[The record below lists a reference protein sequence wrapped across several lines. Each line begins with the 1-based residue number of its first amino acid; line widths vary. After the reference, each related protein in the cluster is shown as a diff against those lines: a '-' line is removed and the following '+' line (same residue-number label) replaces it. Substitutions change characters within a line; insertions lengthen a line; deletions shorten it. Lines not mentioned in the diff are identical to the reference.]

1 MGPNGWR
8 SVTVNSDYAQSTL
21 SDVVYVELPEV
32 GDKVSKGEQLGVVE
46 SVKAA
51 GDITRRPVARLWQST
66 KALRMPLELVNQ
78 DPFGAGWLVR
88 IKLDDPAELDDLMD
102 AATYKSLVESNGFL
116 AQRFINQRARVGGL
130 SGTSTVTGITPAL
143 LA

>member
-1 MGPNGWR
+1 MEFVSDVRYAATHEWARTDGDQ
-8 SVTVNSDYAQSTL
+8 VTVGISDYAQSTL

-51 GDITRRPVARLWQST
+51 GDIYAPASGTVVAVNEGLEE
-66 KALRMPLELVNQ
+66 APELVNQ

-88 IKLDDPAELDDLMD
+88 IRLDDPAELDDLMD
-102 AATYKSLVESNGFL
+102 AAAYKSLVESEQ
-116 AQRFINQRARVGGL
+116 A
-130 SGTSTVTGITPAL
+130 S
-143 LA
+143 

>member
-1 MGPNGWR
+1 
-8 SVTVNSDYAQSTL
+8 L

-51 GDITRRPVARLWQST
+51 GDIYAPASGTVVAVNEGLEE
-66 KALRMPLELVNQ
+66 APELVNQ

-88 IKLDDPAELDDLMD
+88 IRLDDPAELDDLMD
-102 AATYKSLVESNGFL
+102 AAAYKSLVESEQ
-116 AQRFINQRARVGGL
+116 A
-130 SGTSTVTGITPAL
+130 S
-143 LA
+143 

>member
-1 MGPNGWR
+1 MEFISDVRYAATHEWARTDGDQ
-8 SVTVNSDYAQSTL
+8 VTVGISDYAQSTL

-51 GDITRRPVARLWQST
+51 GDIYAPASGTVVAVNEGLED
-66 KALRMPLELVNQ
+66 APELVNQ

-102 AATYKSLVESNGFL
+102 AAAYKSLVESEQ
-116 AQRFINQRARVGGL
+116 A
-130 SGTSTVTGITPAL
+130 S
-143 LA
+143 